1 MDSALKDFIDY
12 VDTNNPTYGDTEL
25 LYLSF
30 RLLIEDKNEAINS
43 LEFYS
48 DKNGYKGV
56 RVTGIEKHKVFPGEN
71 AINEE
76 KELDGT
82 KNGILYCESIEEGK
96 PKKKYYYLLGS
107 PWPFELGKLSSIIDT
122 AIYRSRELSPSR
134 LKSRRHSMGGGKRRN
149 SKRKSKKI
157 KTNKRKTYKRK
168 NKRSKIKKSRRSFI
182 KKTRTNKS
190 RANKSRAKKS
200 RKRMV
205 GGLNDMQ
212 KLNSRYVDSGLAT
225 DPLVPFVDPPQG
237 EKITELILALG
248 HLLDNHH
255 RDKAI
260 RIMMTCDYDIKKSV
274 SLALTY
280 KLFWNRWPDI
290 DSHENP
296 PTTQA
301 DLENA
306 KALLEHSDMDI
317 EKAMKIH
324 KLMELIKNIDTE
336 VASTLLTISNWD
348 IEKAREIFDG
358 GGDLYSA

>member
-43 LEFYS
+43 LEFYP
-48 DKNGYKGV
+48 DKNGYERV
-56 RVTGIEKHKVFPGEN
+56 RVTGIGKHKVFLEEN

-82 KNGILYCESIEEGK
+82 ENGILYCESIEEGK

-107 PWPFELGKLSSIIDT
+107 PWPFELGKLSIIDT
-122 AIYRSRELSPSR
+122 AIDRSRELLPSR

-157 KTNKRKTYKRK
+157 KTKRKTYKRK

-212 KLNSRYVDSGLAT
+212 KLNLRYVESGLAT
-225 DPLVPFVDPPQG
+225 DPLVPFADPPEG

-280 KLFWNRWPDI
+280 KLFWDRWLDI
-290 DSHENP
+290 DSHGDP

-306 KALLEHSDMDI
+306 EALLKHSNMDI
-317 EKAMKIH
+317 EKAVKIH
-324 KLMELIKNIDTE
+324 KLMELDKNIDTE
-336 VASTLLTISNWD
+336 GASTLLTISNGD
-348 IEKAREIFDG
+348 IGEAHEMSVEF
-358 GGDLYSA
+358 GDLYSD